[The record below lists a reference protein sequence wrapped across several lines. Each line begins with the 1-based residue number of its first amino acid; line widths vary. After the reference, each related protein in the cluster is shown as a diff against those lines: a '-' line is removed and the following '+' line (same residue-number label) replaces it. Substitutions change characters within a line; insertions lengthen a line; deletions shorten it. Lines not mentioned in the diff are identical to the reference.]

1 MIYTYTLTPSLD
13 YTVYL
18 PGFSPGKLNRS
29 EEVYYYP
36 GGKGIN
42 VSRVLKRL
50 GADSTAVGLAGGFTG
65 DYLEQFLQDEGI
77 RTALIRTDSITR
89 INVKIKSDQETELN
103 GPGPEITEQERR
115 QLLDRAGRMER
126 GDWLVL
132 AGRIPDS
139 AGADFAVELAGICRD
154 SGIRLAV
161 DTSGPVL
168 KELADMKPE
177 LMKPNEH
184 ELGELFG
191 AEIKTK
197 EDALHYARL
206 LVRQGVRHVIVSMGG
221 EGALYVSDTMEAEAQ
236 APEVKVVNTVGAG
249 DSLVSGFIAAL
260 ESGKGAEEAFKYGVA
275 AGSATVSRSDL
286 CRKEDVDTLAEQ
298 VTVTRLNGGKN
309 R

>member
-18 PGFSPGKLNRS
+18 PGFTPGKLNRS

-50 GADSTAVGLAGGFTG
+50 GTDSTAVGLAGGFTG
-65 DYLEQFLQDEGI
+65 DYLEQFLRGEGI
-77 RTALIRTDSITR
+77 RTELIRTDGITR
-89 INVKIKSDQETELN
+89 INVKIKSGQETELN
-103 GPGPEITEQERR
+103 GPGPDITEKDRR
-115 QLLDRAGRMER
+115 QLLDRVRRMER

-139 AGADFAVELAGICRD
+139 AGTDFAMELAGICRD
-154 SGIRLAV
+154 IGIRLAV
-161 DTSGPVL
+161 DTSGPIL
-168 KELADMKPE
+168 KELAGMRPE

-191 AEIKTK
+191 ADIKSK

-206 LVRQGVRHVIVSMGG
+206 LAGQGVRHVIVSMGG
-221 EGALYVSDTMEAEAQ
+221 AGALYVSDTMEAEAQ
-236 APEVKVVNTVGAG
+236 APKVDVVNTVGAG

-260 ESGKGAEEAFKYGVA
+260 ESGKDAEAAFRYGVA

-286 CRKEDVDTLAEQ
+286 CRKEDVDTLADR
-298 VTVTRLNGGKN
+298 VTITRLNGGEN

>member
-18 PGFSPGKLNRS
+18 PGFSTGKLNRS

-50 GADSTAVGLAGGFTG
+50 GTDSTAVGLAGGFTG
-65 DYLEQFLQDEGI
+65 DYLEQFLRDEGI
-77 RTALIRTDSITR
+77 RTELIRTDSVTR
-89 INVKIKSDQETELN
+89 INVKIKSEQETELN
-103 GPGPEITEQERR
+103 GPGPEISEQERL
-115 QLLDRAGRMER
+115 QLLDRARRMKR

-139 AGADFAVELAGICRD
+139 AGADFASELAGICRD
-154 SGIRLAV
+154 NGIRLAV

-168 KELADMKPE
+168 KELAGMQPE

-191 AEIKTK
+191 VEIGTK
-197 EDALHYARL
+197 EEALRYARL
-206 LVRQGVRHVIVSMGG
+206 LVGQGVRHVIVSMGG
-221 EGALYVSDTMEAEAQ
+221 EGALYVSDSVEAEAQ
-236 APEVKVVNTVGAG
+236 APKVKVVNTVGAG
-249 DSLVSGFIAAL
+249 DSLVSGFISAL
-260 ESGKGAEEAFKYGVA
+260 ESGESARDAFRYGVA

-286 CRKEDVDTLAEQ
+286 CRKKDVDALAGQ
-298 VTVTRLNGGKN
+298 ITVTRLKEGE
-309 R
+309 